1 MLDLLHIENI
11 AIIEQADI
19 SFRPGFNVLTGET
32 GAGKS
37 IVIDA
42 LSAVLGQ
49 RASREL
55 IRTGADHAFVSAV
68 FSGIPQGLG
77 ADLGVADA
85 EEWLLQREIYVD
97 GKNVCR
103 LNGRPM
109 TVTQLR
115 TLGSRLLNIHGQH
128 DGQQLLDE
136 AQHILYLDQYG
147 RYMPLQAAYQE
158 KYSALQRIE
167 NQISALQMDEAEK
180 ARRIDTLQFQI
191 QDLERANLQ
200 SGEEEELLERR
211 NLLRNSEKIISAVQ
225 GADYCLNGDD
235 QREGALSLLR
245 QAQEQLSTVRGLGDS
260 FAQLTERINAVY
272 SELYDIAYTVQDKKD
287 ELDFAP
293 GELDTVELR
302 CDQLYRLK
310 KKYGAT
316 VEDMMAYLEKCRQE
330 LDQIAFADDTL
341 AQLQKHR
348 EKALK
353 EALAAARELSQ
364 QRKAAAQ
371 SLEKQILTELQE
383 LNMGSIRFQVA
394 FVEKKLDATG
404 MDEVRFL
411 MSANVGEELRPI
423 QKIASGGE
431 LARIMLA
438 MKNVFSQ
445 QEKLGTMVFD
455 EVDTGVSGRAAQK
468 VAEKMAKI
476 SRQKQVLCVTHL
488 PQIAAMARA
497 KQPGL
502 LVVDRTIHGKY
513 ENYQTPEQK
522 IPEHQLPYP
531 WESCVTLTTDWG
543 WVKNPVYKTPNR
555 IISILMEVVAKGG
568 NLLLGVGPTAEGLIE
583 QPTVKRLQEIGRW
596 MQKNGKAIYH
606 TRITPNYHCGN
617 VWFTADKNGRTL
629 YALYALPEGETLP
642 AVIDLF

>member
-147 RYMPLQAAYQE
+147 RYMPLQIAYQE

-383 LNMGSIRFQVA
+383 LNMGSIWFQVA
-394 FVEKKLDATG
+394 FAEKKLDATG

-488 PQIAAMARA
+488 PQLAAMADTHFS
-497 KQPGL
+497 
-502 LVVDRTIHGKY
+502 V
-513 ENYQTPEQK
+513 E
-522 IPEHQLPYP
+522 
-531 WESCVTLTTDWG
+531 
-543 WVKNPVYKTPNR
+543 
-555 IISILMEVVAKGG
+555 KGVSG
-568 NLLLGVGPTAEGLIE
+568 
-583 QPTVKRLQEIGRW
+583 
-596 MQKNGKAIYH
+596 
-606 TRITPNYHCGN
+606 
-617 VWFTADKNGRTL
+617 GRTFTRVQEL
-629 YALYALPEGETLP
+629 TRQQRREELARLTGSGQTSQTMIDSAEELLSAADAFKKAL
-642 AVIDLF
+642 V

>member
-147 RYMPLQAAYQE
+147 RHMPLQAAYQE

-167 NQISALQMDEAEK
+167 NQISALQIDEAEK

-488 PQIAAMARA
+488 PQLAAMADTHFS
-497 KQPGL
+497 
-502 LVVDRTIHGKY
+502 V
-513 ENYQTPEQK
+513 E
-522 IPEHQLPYP
+522 
-531 WESCVTLTTDWG
+531 
-543 WVKNPVYKTPNR
+543 
-555 IISILMEVVAKGG
+555 KGVSG
-568 NLLLGVGPTAEGLIE
+568 
-583 QPTVKRLQEIGRW
+583 
-596 MQKNGKAIYH
+596 
-606 TRITPNYHCGN
+606 
-617 VWFTADKNGRTL
+617 GRTFTRVQEL
-629 YALYALPEGETLP
+629 TRQQRREELARLTGSGQTSQTMIDSAEELLSAADAFKKAL
-642 AVIDLF
+642 V

>member
-68 FSGIPQGLG
+68 FSGVPQGLG
-77 ADLGVADA
+77 ADLGVSDA

-147 RYMPLQAAYQE
+147 RYMPLQIAYQE

-167 NQISALQMDEAEK
+167 SQISALQMDEAEK

-245 QAQEQLSTVRGLGDS
+245 QAQEQLSAVRGLGDS
-260 FAQLTERINAVY
+260 FAQLTERINAV
-272 SELYDIAYTVQDKKD
+272 
-287 ELDFAP
+287 
-293 GELDTVELR
+293 
-302 CDQLYRLK
+302 
-310 KKYGAT
+310 
-316 VEDMMAYLEKCRQE
+316 
-330 LDQIAFADDTL
+330 
-341 AQLQKHR
+341 
-348 EKALK
+348 
-353 EALAAARELSQ
+353 
-364 QRKAAAQ
+364 
-371 SLEKQILTELQE
+371 
-383 LNMGSIRFQVA
+383 
-394 FVEKKLDATG
+394 
-404 MDEVRFL
+404 
-411 MSANVGEELRPI
+411 
-423 QKIASGGE
+423 
-431 LARIMLA
+431 
-438 MKNVFSQ
+438 
-445 QEKLGTMVFD
+445 
-455 EVDTGVSGRAAQK
+455 
-468 VAEKMAKI
+468 
-476 SRQKQVLCVTHL
+476 
-488 PQIAAMARA
+488 
-497 KQPGL
+497 
-502 LVVDRTIHGKY
+502 
-513 ENYQTPEQK
+513 
-522 IPEHQLPYP
+522 
-531 WESCVTLTTDWG
+531 
-543 WVKNPVYKTPNR
+543 
-555 IISILMEVVAKGG
+555 
-568 NLLLGVGPTAEGLIE
+568 
-583 QPTVKRLQEIGRW
+583 
-596 MQKNGKAIYH
+596 
-606 TRITPNYHCGN
+606 
-617 VWFTADKNGRTL
+617 
-629 YALYALPEGETLP
+629 
-642 AVIDLF
+642 

>member
-147 RYMPLQAAYQE
+147 RYMPLQIAYQE
-158 KYSALQRIE
+158 KYSTLQRIE

-245 QAQEQLSTVRGLGDS
+245 QAQEQLSAVRGMGDS

-394 FVEKKLDATG
+394 FAEKKLDASG

-488 PQIAAMARA
+488 PQLAAMADTHFS
-497 KQPGL
+497 
-502 LVVDRTIHGKY
+502 V
-513 ENYQTPEQK
+513 E
-522 IPEHQLPYP
+522 
-531 WESCVTLTTDWG
+531 
-543 WVKNPVYKTPNR
+543 
-555 IISILMEVVAKGG
+555 KGVSG
-568 NLLLGVGPTAEGLIE
+568 
-583 QPTVKRLQEIGRW
+583 
-596 MQKNGKAIYH
+596 
-606 TRITPNYHCGN
+606 
-617 VWFTADKNGRTL
+617 GRTFTRVQEL
-629 YALYALPEGETLP
+629 TRQQRREELARLTGSGQTSQTMIDSAEELLSAADAFKKAL
-642 AVIDLF
+642 V

>member
-1 MLDLLHIENI
+1 MLRTLDIENI
-11 AIIEQADI
+11 AVIEKASVNFSD
-19 SFRPGFNVLTGET
+19 GLNVLTGET

-136 AQHILYLDQYG
+136 TQHILYLDQYG
-147 RYMPLQAAYQE
+147 RYMPLQIAYQE

-330 LDQIAFADDTL
+330 LDQITLADDTL

-488 PQIAAMARA
+488 PQLAAMADTHFS
-497 KQPGL
+497 
-502 LVVDRTIHGKY
+502 V
-513 ENYQTPEQK
+513 E
-522 IPEHQLPYP
+522 
-531 WESCVTLTTDWG
+531 
-543 WVKNPVYKTPNR
+543 
-555 IISILMEVVAKGG
+555 KGVSG
-568 NLLLGVGPTAEGLIE
+568 
-583 QPTVKRLQEIGRW
+583 
-596 MQKNGKAIYH
+596 
-606 TRITPNYHCGN
+606 
-617 VWFTADKNGRTL
+617 GRTFTRVQEL
-629 YALYALPEGETLP
+629 TRQQRREELARLTGSGQTSQTMIDSAEELLSAADAFKKAL
-642 AVIDLF
+642 V

>member
-147 RYMPLQAAYQE
+147 RYMPLQIAYQE

-330 LDQIAFADDTL
+330 LDQITLADDTL

-488 PQIAAMARA
+488 PQLAAMADTHFS
-497 KQPGL
+497 
-502 LVVDRTIHGKY
+502 V
-513 ENYQTPEQK
+513 E
-522 IPEHQLPYP
+522 
-531 WESCVTLTTDWG
+531 
-543 WVKNPVYKTPNR
+543 
-555 IISILMEVVAKGG
+555 KGVSG
-568 NLLLGVGPTAEGLIE
+568 
-583 QPTVKRLQEIGRW
+583 
-596 MQKNGKAIYH
+596 
-606 TRITPNYHCGN
+606 
-617 VWFTADKNGRTL
+617 GRTFTRVQEL
-629 YALYALPEGETLP
+629 TRQQRREELARLTGSGQTSQTMIDSAEELLSAADAFKKAL
-642 AVIDLF
+642 V

>member
-147 RYMPLQAAYQE
+147 RYMPLQIAYQE

-310 KKYGAT
+310 KKYGVT

-488 PQIAAMARA
+488 PQLAAMADTHFS
-497 KQPGL
+497 
-502 LVVDRTIHGKY
+502 V
-513 ENYQTPEQK
+513 E
-522 IPEHQLPYP
+522 
-531 WESCVTLTTDWG
+531 
-543 WVKNPVYKTPNR
+543 
-555 IISILMEVVAKGG
+555 KGVSG
-568 NLLLGVGPTAEGLIE
+568 
-583 QPTVKRLQEIGRW
+583 
-596 MQKNGKAIYH
+596 
-606 TRITPNYHCGN
+606 
-617 VWFTADKNGRTL
+617 GRTFTRVQEL
-629 YALYALPEGETLP
+629 TRQQRREELARLTGSGQTSQTMIDSAEELLSAADAFKKAL
-642 AVIDLF
+642 V

>member
-147 RYMPLQAAYQE
+147 RYMPLQIAYQE

-245 QAQEQLSTVRGLGDS
+245 QAQEQLSTVRGLSDS

-330 LDQIAFADDTL
+330 LDQITLADDTL

-353 EALAAARELSQ
+353 EALASARELSQ

-383 LNMGSIRFQVA
+383 LNMGSIRFLVA
-394 FVEKKLDATG
+394 FAEKKLDATG

-488 PQIAAMARA
+488 PQLAAMADTHFS
-497 KQPGL
+497 
-502 LVVDRTIHGKY
+502 V
-513 ENYQTPEQK
+513 E
-522 IPEHQLPYP
+522 
-531 WESCVTLTTDWG
+531 
-543 WVKNPVYKTPNR
+543 
-555 IISILMEVVAKGG
+555 KGVFG
-568 NLLLGVGPTAEGLIE
+568 
-583 QPTVKRLQEIGRW
+583 
-596 MQKNGKAIYH
+596 
-606 TRITPNYHCGN
+606 
-617 VWFTADKNGRTL
+617 GRTFTRVQEL
-629 YALYALPEGETLP
+629 TRQQRREELARLTGSGQTSQTMIDSAEELLAAADAFKKAL
-642 AVIDLF
+642 V